1 MAKSV
6 SKSEAV
12 AAINSTVALQ
22 VLLEKIDRNES
33 ASSKQLKIKRLIG
46 EIQKQVKDDRD
57 ILIVS
62 VKEK

>member
-12 AAINSTVALQ
+12 IAINSTDALQ

-33 ASSKQLKIKRLIG
+33 ASSKQIKLNRLIS
-46 EIQKQVKDDRD
+46 EIQKQVKDERD
-57 ILIVS
+57 IVIVS
-62 VKEK
+62 VKVK

>member
-6 SKSEAV
+6 SKSEALT
-12 AAINSTVALQ
+12 AINSTDALQ

-33 ASSKQLKIKRLIG
+33 SSSKQIKLNRLIS
-46 EIQKQVKDDRD
+46 EIQKQIKDERD

-62 VKEK
+62 VKAK

>member
-12 AAINSTVALQ
+12 IAINSTDALQ

-33 ASSKQLKIKRLIG
+33 SSSKQIKINRFIS
-46 EIQKQVKDDRD
+46 EIQKQIKDERD
-57 ILIVS
+57 IVIVS
-62 VKEK
+62 VKVK

>member
-12 AAINSTVALQ
+12 TAINSTDALQ

-33 ASSKQLKIKRLIG
+33 SSSKQIKMNRLIS
-46 EIQKQVKDDRD
+46 EIQKQIKDERD
-57 ILIVS
+57 IVIVS
-62 VKEK
+62 VKAK

>member
-12 AAINSTVALQ
+12 TAINSTDALQ

-33 ASSKQLKIKRLIG
+33 SSSKQIKINRFIS
-46 EIQKQVKDDRD
+46 EIQKQIKDERD
-57 ILIVS
+57 IVIVS
-62 VKEK
+62 VKVK